1 MHYMDDLKDLLCAE
15 LEEYAEKGKKSGKM
29 SAADLDGIHKLTD
42 TVKNIMKINVL
53 EEEMEGGYSED
64 GRYMGE
70 GRIYGM
76 SYDGGMSYEGGGS
89 SYARGG
95 RGRGRNAR
103 RDSMGRYSSRG
114 GSSYDDGM
122 MGGQS
127 YARGGR
133 GGNRGG
139 NSSYRG
145 GGYSRDDGKEYMME
159 QLEEMME
166 QAQKP
171 AEKEALRRCMD
182 ALKRA

>member
-1 MHYMDDLKDLLCAE
+1 MHYMHDLKDLLCAE
-15 LEEYAEKGKKSGKM
+15 LEDYAEKGKKSGKM
-29 SAADLDGIHKLTD
+29 SMGDLESIHKLTD
-42 TVKNIMKINVL
+42 TVKNILKIDTL
-53 EEEMEGGYSED
+53 TDELGYSED
-64 GRYMGE
+64 GHYMGE
-70 GRIYGM
+70 GRIYGT
-76 SYDGGMSYEGGGS
+76 SYESGYSERGGS
-89 SYARGG
+89 SYARG
-95 RGRGRNAR
+95 RGRYAK
-103 RDSMGRYSSRG
+103 RDSMGRYSRDG
-114 GSSYDDGM
+114 GMSYDDDM
-122 MGGQS
+122 S

-139 NSSYRG
+139 MR